1 MEHNPIAFGQ
11 ALRASRLRAGLT
23 QRKLA
28 EQAGVSLR
36 TIRHIE
42 QGQVER
48 PRQDSIRRLAAALES
63 RGESP
68 WTGAD
73 GALRIG
79 VLGPL
84 EVARGESAVPL
95 GPLKQRSLFAVLALQ
110 PNEVVSREEIIDVLW
125 GDRPPASC
133 LNLVHTY
140 VSGLRK
146 LVEPSRARES
156 GAVISLVSGGYR
168 LTADPGELD
177 LTRFDE
183 LVGQARRAPHGEAR
197 KELFEQALDLWRGPV
212 LADLPPNVRQH
223 PVAVALAGRRVTATL
238 AYADTA
244 LAVDGAEDAID
255 RLRLVAHH
263 EPLHEG
269 LHGRLMLALAAAG
282 QQAAALRVFADIR
295 QRLGEELG
303 IQPGKDIR
311 LAHGKVVEGEPVHHE
326 NRPAQLPAEAA
337 GFVGRGEQVRSLNA
351 AGARIVV
358 ITGTAGVGKTALAVH
373 WAHRLRARFP
383 DGQLYLNL
391 RGYAAGQPV
400 RPLEAL
406 SRFLRA
412 LGVSPDRIPVDED
425 EAAALFRTTVAD
437 RRVLVVLDNAV
448 DVAQARPL
456 LPAAEGC
463 LTIITS
469 RDTLAGLSAAE
480 DAHRLPLDVLAPED
494 ARLLLTKMVGD
505 AEPAEVAELARIS
518 AYLPLALRVAGA
530 NIASAP
536 HGTVAGYLAERPHPV
551 DGDVRSAVHEAF
563 DRSYNCLDP
572 VAQRLFRL
580 LGFVPGPDFTAEAA
594 AALGGDSVPK
604 TRELLGTLGAAG
616 LVHEHVPGRFQF
628 HDLLREYAI
637 SLPSGDEPPAA
648 VERLFAFYLH
658 RADGATR
665 LLYPHVLRLP
675 VPQGKEPQEKEHW
688 PPNETDAVGWLDAE
702 RANLFAAAAQA
713 VEYGVPSYAWRIT
726 DALRG
731 YLWTRGY
738 SAEGVAAC
746 QEGLRAAQRED
757 DLAAEGSMR
766 NILGLIRY
774 NLSDHPAAIECHTSA
789 LALARRL
796 GDRLAEA
803 AALHNL
809 GRVYAQTGHHADE
822 SAHYEEAL
830 EINRKAGNL
839 HGEASALNYV
849 GVAALALGQ
858 IAKAVE
864 CSTAALELSRELG
877 DPDLEARSM
886 HNLGLTH
893 WSRGELDEAIESFS
907 ECLRI
912 VRLIGNRHG
921 EAPALVCL
929 AEAHCEAGRYAE
941 AEVRARMAIA
951 QARAS
956 GERRHEVGGLD
967 IVASVYLRT
976 GHHEAAARYYRKALA
991 LAKEIGFS
999 FGEMSV
1005 LIGLSVVDRESGRAD
1020 SAVQDCERVLGL
1032 VRQSGSHVLEAKV
1045 LIELAHARLA
1055 LGELGQARARAGEAL
1070 VFARNRG
1077 QYRDQARALMVL
1089 GLIREAA
1096 GEQEGAAEAWKAAL
1110 ALFSKLSLPEVDDVT
1125 ALLDRLSGDA

>member
-68 WTGAD
+68 WTAAV

-84 EVARGESAVPL
+84 EVARGDDAVPL

-168 LTADPGELD
+168 LTAEPGELD

-183 LVGQARRAPHGEAR
+183 LVALARRAPHGEAR

-223 PVAVALAGRRVTATL
+223 PVAVALAGRRVSATL

-263 EPLHEG
+263 EPLHES

-295 QRLGEELG
+295 RRLGEELG

-311 LAHGKVVEGEPVHHE
+311 LAHGKVVEGEPVRYE
-326 NRPAQLPAEAA
+326 SRPAQLPAEAA
-337 GFVGRGEQVRSLNA
+337 GFVGRGEQVVALNA
-351 AGARIVV
+351 AEARIVV
-358 ITGTAGVGKTALAVH
+358 ITGSAGVGKTALAVH
-373 WAHRLRARFP
+373 WAHRLRPRFP

-391 RGYAAGQPV
+391 RGHTSGQPM

-406 SRFLRA
+406 SRSLRA
-412 LGVSPDRIPVDED
+412 LGVSPERIPVGED
-425 EAAALFRTTVAD
+425 EAAALFRTTLAD
-437 RRVLVVLDNAV
+437 RRVLVVLDNVV
-448 DVAQARPL
+448 DEAQARPL
-456 LPAAEGC
+456 LPGAAGC

-469 RDTLAGLSAAE
+469 RDTLVGLSAAE
-480 DAHRLPLDVLAPED
+480 GAHRLPLDVLAPED

-505 AEPAEVAELARIS
+505 AEPAEVAELARTL

-536 HGTVAGYLAERPHPV
+536 HGTVAGYLAERVFPV

-563 DRSYNCLDP
+563 DRSYRCLDLP
-572 VAQRLFRL
+572 AQRLFRL

-594 AALGGDSVPK
+594 AALGGDGLAG
-604 TRELLGTLGAAG
+604 TRDLLATLSAAG
-616 LVHEHVPGRFQF
+616 LVHEHVPGRFQL
-628 HDLLREYAI
+628 HDLLREHAI
-637 SLPSGDEPPAA
+637 SLPSGDDPPAA

-658 RADGATR
+658 RVDGATR
-665 LLYPHVLRLP
+665 LLHPHVLRMP
-675 VPQGKEPQEKEHW
+675 VRQGKEPA
-688 PPNETDAVGWLDAE
+688 PPNEAEAIAWLDAE

-713 VEYGVPSYAWRIT
+713 IEYGVPSYAWRIT

-731 YLWTRGY
+731 YLWTGGY
-738 SAEGVAAC
+738 SAEGAAAC
-746 QEGLRAAQRED
+746 QEGLRAAQQEC

-766 NILGLIRY
+766 NILGLIHY
-774 NLSDHPAAIECHTSA
+774 NLSDYPVAIECHTSA
-789 LALARRL
+789 LALARQV

-893 WSRGELDEAIESFS
+893 WSRGELDEAIESYS

-967 IVASVYLRT
+967 IVATVYLRT
-976 GHHEAAARYYRKALA
+976 GHHDAAARYYRKALA

-1005 LIGLSVVDRESGRAD
+1005 LIGLSVVDRESGKAE
-1020 SAVQDCERVLGL
+1020 SAVQDCERVLEL

-1055 LGELGQARARAGEAL
+1055 LRELGPARAQAGEAL

-1077 QYRDQARALMVL
+1077 QYRDQARALVVL
-1089 GLIREAA
+1089 GLIREGA
-1096 GEQEGAAEAWKAAL
+1096 GERQGAADAWKQAL
-1110 ALFSKLSLPEVDDVT
+1110 TLFGRLSLPEVDDVT
-1125 ALLDRLSGDA
+1125 ALLDRISGDASA

>member
-1 MEHNPIAFGQ
+1 MEHHPIAFGQ

-48 PRQDSIRRLAAALES
+48 PRQDSIRRLAAALQR

-73 GALRIG
+73 GKLRIS

-84 EVARGESAVPL
+84 EAARGVETVSL

-146 LVEPSRARES
+146 LVEPTGGQEA

-223 PVAVALAGRRVTATL
+223 PVAIALAGRRVSATL

-263 EPLHEG
+263 EPLHES

-303 IQPGKDIR
+303 IGPGKDIR
-311 LAHGKVVEGEPVHHE
+311 LAHGKVIEGEPVHYDS
-326 NRPAQLPAEAA
+326 RPAQLPAEHA
-337 GFVGRGEQVRSLNA
+337 GFVGRGEGVRALT
-351 AGARIVV
+351 GAVADGAKIVV

-373 WAHRLRARFP
+373 WAHRLRPRFA

-391 RGYAAGQPV
+391 RGHACGQPM
-400 RPLEAL
+400 RPIEAL

-425 EAAALFRTTVAD
+425 EAAALFRTTLAD

-448 DVAQARPL
+448 EAAQVRPL
-456 LPAAEGC
+456 LPGAGAC
-463 LTIITS
+463 LVLVTS
-469 RDTLAGLSAAE
+469 RNPLVGLTATE
-480 DAHRLPLDVLAPED
+480 GAHRLPLDVLAPED

-505 AEPAEVAELARIS
+505 AEPAEVAELARSS

-530 NIASAP
+530 NIASAA
-536 HGTVAGYLAERPHPV
+536 HGTVAGYLAERVFPV
-551 DGDVRSAVHEAF
+551 DGDVRSAVHEVF
-563 DRSYNCLDP
+563 GRSYQCLEP

-594 AALGGDSVPK
+594 AALAGETTAR
-604 TRELLGTLGAAG
+604 TRDLLAALSATG
-616 LVHEHVPGRFQF
+616 LVHEYVPGRFQL

-637 SLPSGDEPPAA
+637 SLPSGDEPPSA

-665 LLYPHVLRLP
+665 LLYPSVLRMP
-675 VPQGKEPQEKEHW
+675 VPRGKEPS
-688 PPNETDAVGWLDAE
+688 PPNEAGAIGWLDAE

-713 VEYGVPSYAWRIT
+713 VEYGLPSYAWRIT

-746 QEGLRAAQRED
+746 QEGLRAARQEG

-766 NILGLIRY
+766 DILGLIRY
-774 NLSDHPAAIECHTSA
+774 HLSDYPAAIECHTSA
-789 LALARRL
+789 LTLSRRV

-822 SAHYEEAL
+822 ASHYEEAL
-830 EINRKAGNL
+830 EINRKAGNP

-886 HNLGLTH
+886 HTLGLTH

-967 IVASVYLRT
+967 IVATVYLRT
-976 GHHEAAARYYRKALA
+976 GHHEVAARYYRRALE

-1005 LIGLSVVDRESGRAD
+1005 LLGLSVVDRESGRAD
-1020 SAVQDCERVLGL
+1020 AAVRDCEQVLDL
-1032 VRQSGSHVLEAKV
+1032 VRRSGSHVLEAKV
-1045 LIELAHARLA
+1045 LIELAYARLA
-1055 LGELGQARARAGEAL
+1055 CGEVASARARAGEAL
-1070 VFARNRG
+1070 TFARDRG
-1077 QYRDQARALMVL
+1077 QYRDQARALVVL
-1089 GLIREAA
+1089 GLVREAD
-1096 GEQEGAAEAWKAAL
+1096 GEPRAAIEAWTTAL
-1110 ALFSKLSLPEVDDVT
+1110 ELFSRLSLPEVDDVT

>member
-68 WTGAD
+68 WTGSG

-84 EVARGESAVPL
+84 EAARGDEPVAL

-183 LVGQARRAPHGEAR
+183 LVAQARRAPHGEAR

-263 EPLHEG
+263 EPLHES

-295 QRLGEELG
+295 RRLGEELG
-303 IQPGKDIR
+303 IQPGKEIR
-311 LAHGKVVEGEPVHHE
+311 LAHGKVVEGEPVQHE
-326 NRPAQLPAEAA
+326 SRPAQLPAEVA
-337 GFVGRGEQVRSLNA
+337 GFVGRGEQVRALTAS
-351 AGARIVV
+351 GASIVA
-358 ITGTAGVGKTALAVH
+358 ITGAAGVGKTALAVH
-373 WAHRLRARFP
+373 WAHRLRTRFP
-383 DGQLYLNL
+383 DGQLHVDL
-391 RGYAAGQPV
+391 RGHTSGQPM
-400 RPLEAL
+400 RPIEAL

-412 LGVSPDRIPVDED
+412 LGVSPGRIPAGED

-448 DVAQARPL
+448 DAAQTRPL
-456 LPAAEGC
+456 LCGAAGC

-469 RDTLAGLSAAE
+469 RDALAGLSAAE
-480 DAHRLPLDVLAPED
+480 GTHRLPLDVLAPED
-494 ARLLLTKMVGD
+494 ARLLLTKLVGD
-505 AEPAEVAELARIS
+505 AEPAEVAELARVS

-530 NIASAP
+530 SIASAP
-536 HGTVAGYLAERPHPV
+536 HGTVAGYLAERVFPGG
-551 DGDVRSAVHEAF
+551 GDVRSAAHEAF
-563 DRSYNCLDP
+563 DRSYRRLDP
-572 VAQRLFRL
+572 AARRLFRL

-594 AALGGDSVPK
+594 AALGGDGAGR
-604 TRELLGTLGAAG
+604 TRDLLTALGAAG
-616 LVHEHVPGRFQF
+616 LVHEPVPGRFQL

-648 VERLFAFYLH
+648 AERLFAFYLH

-665 LLYPHVLRLP
+665 LLYPHVPRLP
-675 VPQGKEPQEKEHW
+675 VPQGKEP
-688 PPNETDAVGWLDAE
+688 PPANEADALGWLDAE
-702 RANLFAAAAQA
+702 RANLLAAVAQA
-713 VEYGVPSYAWRIT
+713 VEYGLPSYAWRIT

-731 YLWTRGY
+731 YLCTRGY
-738 SAEGVAAC
+738 NVEGIAAC
-746 QEGLRAAQRED
+746 QEGLRAARQED
-757 DLAAEGSMR
+757 DLAAECSMR
-766 NILGLIRY
+766 GILGLIRY
-774 NLSDHPAAIECHTSA
+774 GLGDHPAAIECHTSA
-789 LALARRL
+789 LALARRV

-809 GRVYAQTGHHADE
+809 GRVYARTGHHADE
-822 SAHYEEAL
+822 SSHYEEAL

-839 HGEASALNYV
+839 HGEASALNHV

-893 WSRGELDEAIESFS
+893 WARGELDEAIDSFS

-912 VRLIGNRHG
+912 VRLIGNRNG

-956 GERRHEVGGLD
+956 GERRDEVGGLHV
-967 IVASVYLRT
+967 VATVYLRT

-991 LAKEIGFS
+991 LAKEIGYS

-1020 SAVQDCERVLGL
+1020 SAVRDGERVLEL
-1032 VRQSGSHVLEAKV
+1032 VRHSGSYLLEAKV
-1045 LIELAHARLA
+1045 LIELAHARVA

-1077 QYRDQARALMVL
+1077 QYRDQARALVVL
-1089 GLIREAA
+1089 GLVREAA
-1096 GEQEGAAEAWKAAL
+1096 GEREGAAEAWKSAL
-1110 ALFSKLSLPEVDDVT
+1110 ELFGKLSLPEVDDVT
-1125 ALLDRLSGDA
+1125 ALLDRISGDASA